1 MKRNENLVP
10 LSRDHHF
17 GLLCCWK
24 IRQGIKKNIPY
35 ERIKNYVADYW
46 GKNLSRHFDIE
57 DLVLPEVNNEP
68 LQIQMQDEHR
78 QIRKLIKSISQAG
91 SRELLSDFAD
101 ALHKHIR
108 FEERMIFPYLEEQ
121 LSGEELDTIGE
132 HLLHFHRKEEDSY
145 PDEFW
150 K

>member
-24 IRQGIKKNIPY
+24 IRQGIEKDIPY

-46 GKNLSRHFDIE
+46 EKNLSRHFDIE
-57 DLVLPEVNNEP
+57 DIVLPEVSNGS
-68 LQIQMQDEHR
+68 LQIQMEDEHR
-78 QIRKLIKSISQAG
+78 QIRKLIKSITHSG

-101 ALHKHIR
+101 ALYKHIR
-108 FEERMIFPYLEEQ
+108 FEERMIFPFLEAH

-132 HLLHFHRKEEDSY
+132 HLLQFHRKEEDSY
-145 PDEFW
+145 QDEFW

>member
-24 IRQGIKKNIPY
+24 IRQGIKKDIPY
-35 ERIKNYVADYW
+35 ERIKNYVTDYW
-46 GKNLSRHFDIE
+46 EKNLSWHFDIE
-57 DLVLPEVNNEP
+57 DIVLPEVNNES
-68 LQIQMQDEHR
+68 LQMQMEDEHR
-78 QIRKLIKSISQAG
+78 QIRKLIKSITHSG

-101 ALHKHIR
+101 ALYKHIR
-108 FEERMIFPYLEEQ
+108 FEERMIFPFLEEH

-132 HLLHFHRKEEDSY
+132 HLLQVHRKEEDSY
-145 PDEFW
+145 QDEFW

>member
-24 IRQGIKKNIPY
+24 IRQGIKKDIPY

-46 GKNLSRHFDIE
+46 EKNLSRHFDIE
-57 DLVLPEVNNEP
+57 DIVLPEVNNDS
-68 LQIQMQDEHR
+68 LQIQMEDEHR
-78 QIRKLIKSISQAG
+78 QIRTLIKSITHSG
-91 SRELLSDFAD
+91 NRELLSDFAD
-101 ALHKHIR
+101 ALYKHIR
-108 FEERMIFPYLEEQ
+108 FEERMIFPFLEER
-121 LSGEELDTIGE
+121 LSEEELDTIGE
-132 HLLHFHRKEEDSY
+132 HLLQFHRKEEDNY
-145 PDEFW
+145 QDEFW